1 MRMKSGTAWLAL
13 FCAIAMVVV
22 VSGCGGGSSSE
33 HTATTSTSVAETKD
47 ASDNAAAS
55 ESTPKAESEPTKA
68 QQETAP
74 IGNLKVS
81 VPGGLTT
88 ANTCKGKNTPPEI
101 SWSKVPPGT
110 EEVAVFAVNVK
121 PVKGKLYFD
130 GALAGIDPSVTR
142 LKPGLAPAGAIQGKT
157 SSGAEG
163 WSLCPRDAKPETYIF
178 SVYALSKSLSPKEGF
193 DPLKFRVQATPI
205 AKVGLEGEIG
215 RAHV

>member
-1 MRMKSGTAWLAL
+1 MKPGTAWIAL
-13 FCAIAMVVV
+13 LCAISMAVVI
-22 VSGCGGGSSSE
+22 SGCGGGSSSE
-33 HTATTSTSVAETKD
+33 HTGTASTSAETKD

-55 ESTPKAESEPTKA
+55 GSTPKPEPEPAKA
-68 QQETAP
+68 QQETTP
-74 IGNLKVS
+74 TVNLKVS
-81 VPGGLTT
+81 IPGGLTT

-110 EEVAVFAVNVK
+110 EEVAVFAVSVK

-157 SSGAEG
+157 SSGAKG
-163 WSLCPRDAKPETYIF
+163 WSLCPRNAKPETYIF

-193 DPLKFRVQATPI
+193 DPLKFRVKATPV
-205 AKVGLEGEIG
+205 AKVGLEGVTFPG
-215 RAHV
+215 